1 MFSQCQIQYAKYG
14 SYIAL
19 ENMGQIG
26 FDVRA
31 GQQFLFYILFSL
43 VTGALSNPKQ
53 TKGISFSRAIAI
65 VFLFNEIEQLFH
77 YQQKIEKYGAQEG
90 KDTTSNNNINDAA
103 RRIEFIDSFFS
114 QTFCVFENI
123 ILQRYI
129 YFLIF
134 NVACTLSEAFHQDNH
149 SSQGKEMQK
158 SEKN

>member
-1 MFSQCQIQYAKYG
+1 MNRISNEHGVEEQPKKKKKKGKKDQKPLTPEEQKIAKEKSKLKEIYDCLMFSQCQIQYAKYG

-77 YQQKIEKYGAQEG
+77 YQ
-90 KDTTSNNNINDAA
+90 
-103 RRIEFIDSFFS
+103 
-114 QTFCVFENI
+114 
-123 ILQRYI
+123 
-129 YFLIF
+129 
-134 NVACTLSEAFHQDNH
+134 
-149 SSQGKEMQK
+149 
-158 SEKN
+158 